1 MINHLNAG
9 HVKLGTILQTIAD
22 LPHQLRRRTSA
33 GGTYR
38 PEIDG
43 LRFFA
48 IFMVI
53 IGHLCERIVR
63 FQTPISAPTG
73 FDKGLFS
80 LLDGPGAGVK
90 LFFAISGFI
99 IANQYLH
106 KKPMPFDGTYL
117 KNYFLRRLLRIEPP
131 YFLLL
136 IATYLLITATGYVP
150 DGVHRFDAQPA
161 NLTTSLFAS
170 LFYIHSP
177 WYGTLPRLFGPGW
190 SLEMEVQFYILAPV
204 FFTLLYFVENAVV
217 RRVLQAT
224 LLMGGLVAGTIW
236 EYAPLPEDGPIYLHY
251 TLLSV
256 FAFFW
261 IGVVVADNQ
270 QALKALVQKVPLP
283 MRELAPWVSVFAIF
297 VLSSV
302 WIEDGAPGVFVQ
314 MAGVSMI
321 VLGALDDKGSFKRFC
336 SLPWISLIGGA
347 CYSIYLV
354 HLQVLQVT
362 ANILIRHLH
371 LDNWMLVL
379 AICALVLI
387 PLVLVCG
394 MIFYIVVE
402 RTFMIPN
409 WPQKLWQ
416 FAKAPKPVAAE

>member
-1 MINHLNAG
+1 MKN
-9 HVKLGTILQTIAD
+9 LGPFLKSIAD
-22 LPHQLRRRTSA
+22 LPGQLRRRTTA
-33 GGTYR
+33 GSIYR

-53 IGHLCERIVR
+53 IGHLSERVVR
-63 FQTPISAPTG
+63 FQTPISPPTG
-73 FDKGLFS
+73 FDTTLFS

-170 LFYIHSP
+170 LLYIHSP

-204 FFTLLYFVENAVV
+204 FFTLLYFVKNDIV

-224 LLMGGLVAGTIW
+224 LLFAGFIGATVW

-251 TLLSV
+251 TLLSI

-270 QALKALVQKVPLP
+270 ASLKSLLKKIPRAL
-283 MRELAPWVSVFAIF
+283 REVAPWIAVVTVF
-297 VLSSV
+297 VLSSA
-302 WIEDGAPGVFVQ
+302 WTQDGAPGVFVQ
-314 MAGVSMI
+314 IFGIITI
-321 VLGALDDKGSFKRFC
+321 VLGALDETGSFRKFC

-371 LDNWMLVL
+371 LDSWMLVL
-379 AICALVLI
+379 AISAIVLI
-387 PLVLVCG
+387 PIVLVCG
-394 MIFYIVVE
+394 MTFYVVVE

-409 WPQKLWQ
+409 WPQKLWA
-416 FAKAPKPVAAE
+416 FAKTPKPVPAE

>member
-1 MINHLNAG
+1 
-9 HVKLGTILQTIAD
+9 
-22 LPHQLRRRTSA
+22 
-33 GGTYR
+33 
-38 PEIDG
+38 
-43 LRFFA
+43 
-48 IFMVI
+48 MVI
-53 IGHLCERIVR
+53 IGHLSERVAR
-63 FQTPISAPTG
+63 FQTPISVPSS
-73 FDKGLFS
+73 FDTAVFS
-80 LLDGPGAGVK
+80 LLDGPGAGVM

-150 DGVHRFDAQPA
+150 DGVHRFNAQPD

-204 FFTLLYFVENAVV
+204 FFTLLYFVENVVV
-217 RRVLQAT
+217 RRILQAT
-224 LLMGGLVAGTIW
+224 LLFAGLVAGTVW
-236 EYAPLPEDGPIYLHY
+236 EYAPLPEDGPVYLHY
-251 TLLSV
+251 TLLSA

-261 IGVVVADNQ
+261 IGVTVADNQ
-270 QALKALVQKVPLP
+270 SSLKALVQKVPSVL
-283 MRELAPWVSVFAIF
+283 RESAPWVAVVAIF
-297 VLSSV
+297 VLSSA
-302 WIEDGAPGVFVQ
+302 WIHDGAPGVFIK
-314 MAGVSMI
+314 MACVSAIM
-321 VLGALDDKGSFKRFC
+321 LGALDDQGSFKKFC

-362 ANILIRHLH
+362 TNILILHLH
-371 LDNWMLVL
+371 LDSWMLVL
-379 AICALVLI
+379 GITATVLI
-387 PLVLVCG
+387 PIVLLCG
-394 MIFYIVVE
+394 MIFYMVVE

-416 FAKAPKPVAAE
+416 FTRAPKPVAAE

>member
-1 MINHLNAG
+1 
-9 HVKLGTILQTIAD
+9 
-22 LPHQLRRRTSA
+22 
-33 GGTYR
+33 
-38 PEIDG
+38 
-43 LRFFA
+43 
-48 IFMVI
+48 MVI
-53 IGHLCERIVR
+53 IGHLSERVVR
-63 FQTPISAPTG
+63 FQTPISAPSS
-73 FDKGLFS
+73 FDTTVFS
-80 LLDGPGAGVK
+80 ALLGPWAGVK

-136 IATYLLITATGYVP
+136 IATYVLITATGYVP

-177 WYGTLPRLFGPGW
+177 WFGTLPRLFGPGW
-190 SLEMEVQFYILAPV
+190 SLEMEVQFYILAPM
-204 FFTLLYFVENAVV
+204 FFTLLYFVENVVV
-217 RRVLQAT
+217 RRILQAT
-224 LLMGGLVAGTIW
+224 LLFAGLVGATVW

-261 IGVVVADNQ
+261 IGVVAADNQ
-270 QALKALVQKVPLP
+270 SALKALIQKVPTVL
-283 MRELAPWVSVFAIF
+283 REIAPWLAVIAIF
-297 VLSSV
+297 VLSSL
-302 WIEDGAPGVFVQ
+302 WTQDGAPGVFVQ
-314 MAGVSMI
+314 MVGVSIIM
-321 VLGALDDKGSFKRFC
+321 LGALDDQGSFKKFC
-336 SLPWISLIGGA
+336 SLPWVSLIGGA

-354 HLQVLQVT
+354 HLQILQVT
-362 ANILIRHLH
+362 TNILIRHLH
-371 LDNWMLVL
+371 SDNWMLVL
-379 AICALVLI
+379 AICAVVLI

-394 MIFYIVVE
+394 MIFYVLVE